1 MGLFT
6 SVESTCWRLT
16 PLLYIF
22 FRSSERRPLARPEH
36 RGQSSRLL
44 LRQVVRVFHSQGPGP
59 CIWCIIP
66 VSFWGH
72 VFHFVF
78 HTLRCTYVSPVLF
91 DPCVGTTLE
100 VYFQLQSEYFMLSDL
115 YHFGRLIYMMM
126 TYFSPYITLIVSM
139 MIYLL
144 YSVVDHSDEYIL
156 TCLTCH
162 RWDSWTSLW
171 PMVGI
176 WRV

>member
-1 MGLFT
+1 M
-6 SVESTCWRLT
+6 ESTCRRLT

-72 VFHFVF
+72 VFHYVF

-91 DPCVGTTLE
+91 DPCDGTTLE
-100 VYFQLQSEYFMLSDL
+100 VYCSVVSRVCYDYQTCIILEDSFIWWWSIS
-115 YHFGRLIYMMM
+115 RLIS
-126 TYFSPYITLIVSM
+126 FSLSPWWFIHFIPLLIISVE
-139 MIYLL
+139 L
-144 YSVVDHSDEYIL
+144 YSHLFDLSPLGQLD
-156 TCLTCH
+156 
-162 RWDSWTSLW
+162 
-171 PMVGI
+171 
-176 WRV
+176 